1 MKRCWFGLGLLVVL
15 LGVSLAVSWG
25 MDAVHRP
32 ISEQLGQ
39 AAADV
44 QGGNPERAQAEFR
57 KAQTDWEKWAHFRG
71 CFADHT
77 PTEAVDQELAAT
89 RWAGALAQWPE
100 FAAAC
105 ARAAKMVEAIGAAHA
120 CNWWNLL

>member
-15 LGVSLAVSWG
+15 LGASLAVSWG

-32 ISEQLGQ
+32 IAGELRRAAICAQ
-39 AAADV
+39 AEAS
-44 QGGNPERAQAEFR
+44 ERAQAEFR
-57 KAQTDWEKWAHFRG
+57 KAQTDWERWAHFRG

-77 PTEAVDQELAAT
+77 PTEAVDQELAAA

>member
-32 ISEQLGQ
+32 IAGELRRAAVCAQAEEPEQ
-39 AAADV
+39 
-44 QGGNPERAQAEFR
+44 AQAEFR
-57 KAQTDWEKWAHFRG
+57 KAQADWEKWAHFRG

-77 PTEAVDQELAAT
+77 PTEAVDQELAAA
-89 RWAGALAQWPE
+89 R
-100 FAAAC
+100 FAATLEEWPDF
-105 ARAAKMVEAIGAAHA
+105 AASCPMLISRRMS
-120 CNWWNLL
+120 

>member
-25 MDAVHRP
+25 MDGVHRP
-32 ISEQLGQ
+32 IAGELRRAAICAQAEEPEQ
-39 AAADV
+39 A
-44 QGGNPERAQAEFR
+44 EAEFR
-57 KAQTDWEKWAHFRG
+57 KAQADWEKWAHFRG

-77 PTEAVDQELAAT
+77 PTEAVDQELAAA

>member
-32 ISEQLGQ
+32 IAGELRRAAICAQAEASEQ
-39 AAADV
+39 
-44 QGGNPERAQAEFR
+44 AQAEFR
-57 KAQTDWEKWAHFRG
+57 KAQTDWERWAHFRG

-77 PTEAVDQELAAT
+77 PTEAVDQELAA
-89 RWAGALAQWPE
+89 AGSSATLEEWPD
-100 FAAAC
+100 FAASC
-105 ARAAKMVEAIGAAHA
+105 ARASKMVEAIGAAHA
-120 CNWWNLL
+120 FNWWNLL

>member
-1 MKRCWFGLGLLVVL
+1 MKRCWFGLGLLVAL

-32 ISEQLGQ
+32 IAGELRRAAVCAQAEASEQ
-39 AAADV
+39 
-44 QGGNPERAQAEFR
+44 AQAEFR

-77 PTEAVDQELAAT
+77 PTEAVDQELAAA

-105 ARAAKMVEAIGAAHA
+105 ARAAKMVEAIGVAHA
-120 CNWWNLL
+120 FNWWNLL

>member
-32 ISEQLGQ
+32 IAGELHRAAICAQAEEPEQ
-39 AAADV
+39 
-44 QGGNPERAQAEFR
+44 AQAEFR
-57 KAQTDWEKWAHFRG
+57 KAQADWEKWAHFRA

-77 PTEAVDQELAAT
+77 PTEAVDQELAAARSSAT
-89 RWAGALAQWPE
+89 LEEWPD
-100 FAAAC
+100 FAASC
-105 ARAAKMVEAIGAAHA
+105 ARASKMVEAIGAAHA
-120 CNWWNLL
+120 FNWWNLL

>member
-1 MKRCWFGLGLLVVL
+1 MKRCWFGLGLLVAL
-15 LGVSLAVSWG
+15 LGVSIAVSWG

-32 ISEQLGQ
+32 IAGELRRAAICAQAEESEQ
-39 AAADV
+39 
-44 QGGNPERAQAEFR
+44 AQAEFR
-57 KAQTDWEKWAHFRG
+57 KAQTDWERWAHFRS

-77 PTEAVDQELAAT
+77 PTEAVDQELAAA

-120 CNWWNLL
+120 FNWWNLL

>member
-32 ISEQLGQ
+32 IAGELRRAAICAQAEEPEQ
-39 AAADV
+39 
-44 QGGNPERAQAEFR
+44 AQAEFR
-57 KAQTDWEKWAHFRG
+57 KAQTDWERWAHFRG

-77 PTEAVDQELAAT
+77 PTEAVDQELAAA
-89 RWAGALAQWPE
+89 RWAGTLAQWPE

-105 ARAAKMVEAIGAAHA
+105 ARAAKMVEAIGTAHA

>member
-32 ISEQLGQ
+32 IAGKLRRAAICAQ
-39 AAADV
+39 AEEL
-44 QGGNPERAQAEFR
+44 ERAQAEFR
-57 KAQTDWEKWAHFRG
+57 KAQTDWERWAHFRG

-77 PTEAVDQELAAT
+77 PTEAVDQELAAA
-89 RWAGALAQWPE
+89 RWAGTLAQWPE

-120 CNWWNLL
+120 FNWWNLL

>member
-32 ISEQLGQ
+32 IAGELRRAAICAQAEASEQ
-39 AAADV
+39 
-44 QGGNPERAQAEFR
+44 AQAEFR
-57 KAQTDWEKWAHFRG
+57 KAQRDWERWAHFRG

-77 PTEAVDQELAAT
+77 PTEAVDQELAAA

>member
-32 ISEQLGQ
+32 IAGELRRAAICAQAEESEQ
-39 AAADV
+39 
-44 QGGNPERAQAEFR
+44 AQAEFR

-77 PTEAVDQELAAT
+77 PMEAVDQELAAA

-105 ARAAKMVEAIGAAHA
+105 ARAVKMVEAIGAAHA

>member
-15 LGVSLAVSWG
+15 LGVSLAVSWS

-32 ISEQLGQ
+32 IAGELRRAAICAQAEEPEQ
-39 AAADV
+39 
-44 QGGNPERAQAEFR
+44 AQAEFR
-57 KAQTDWEKWAHFRG
+57 KAQADWEKWAHFRA

-77 PTEAVDQELAAT
+77 PMEAVDQELAAARSSAT
-89 RWAGALAQWPE
+89 LEEWPD

-105 ARAAKMVEAIGAAHA
+105 ARASKMVEAMGAAHA
-120 CNWWNLL
+120 FNWWNLL

>member
-25 MDAVHRP
+25 MDVVHRP
-32 ISEQLGQ
+32 IAGELRRAAICAQAEASEQ
-39 AAADV
+39 
-44 QGGNPERAQAEFR
+44 AQAEFR
-57 KAQTDWEKWAHFRG
+57 KAQTAWEKWAHFRG

-77 PTEAVDQELAAT
+77 PTEAVDQELAAA

>member
-1 MKRCWFGLGLLVVL
+1 MAAPTRYFGDFTIFHHSKFHQLKAWAAPIA
-15 LGVSLAVSWG
+15 STILA
-25 MDAVHRP
+25 ARA
-32 ISEQLGQ
+32 Q
-39 AAADV
+39 AAA
-44 QGGNPERAQAEFR
+44 
-57 KAQTDWEKWAHFRG
+57 
-71 CFADHT
+71 
-77 PTEAVDQELAAT
+77 

>member
-32 ISEQLGQ
+32 IAGELHRAAICAQAEESEQ
-39 AAADV
+39 
-44 QGGNPERAQAEFR
+44 AQAEFR

-77 PTEAVDQELAAT
+77 PTEAVDQELAAA

-100 FAAAC
+100 FAVAC